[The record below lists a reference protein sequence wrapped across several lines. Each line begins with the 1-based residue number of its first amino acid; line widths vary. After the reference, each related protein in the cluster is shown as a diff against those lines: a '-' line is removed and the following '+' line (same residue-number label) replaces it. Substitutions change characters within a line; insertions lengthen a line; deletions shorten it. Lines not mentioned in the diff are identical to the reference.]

1 MVGEVCCDDTL
12 TALANN
18 GSFIHFTFGSMKDRC
33 ALFVELTSPCVAS
46 GWGCVM
52 VTGQFKMDQ
61 NIDLIHLIKKLHS
74 SRGLRLAVDT
84 STFINTRG
92 SWFYS
97 PNLLLFFSQFVYEGK
112 IPF

>member
-1 MVGEVCCDDTL
+1 MVGEVWCDHML

-52 VTGQFKMDQ
+52 VTGQFRMDQ
-61 NIDLIHLIKKLHS
+61 NIN
-74 SRGLRLAVDT
+74 
-84 STFINTRG
+84 STFN
-92 SWFYS
+92 
-97 PNLLLFFSQFVYEGK
+97 
-112 IPF
+112 